1 MLEGDVV
8 FVRHPD
14 DQIWPGKI
22 SKLTQAEAE
31 VRLYKINKTETFRHD
46 QLLPFTPEV
55 ANQKGPNPN
64 KLFATACKMA
74 SKDFRAKHKQTTP
87 RK

>member
-8 FVRHPD
+8 FVRQPEN
-14 DQIWPGKI
+14 QLWPGKVN
-22 SKLTQAEAE
+22 KLTQNEAE
-31 VRLYKINKTETFRHD
+31 VRLYKINKTETFKHD
-46 QLLPFTPEV
+46 QLVPFTPEV

-64 KLFATACKMA
+64 KLFTAACKA
-74 SKDFRAKHKQTTP
+74 AGKDFRAKHKVPTP